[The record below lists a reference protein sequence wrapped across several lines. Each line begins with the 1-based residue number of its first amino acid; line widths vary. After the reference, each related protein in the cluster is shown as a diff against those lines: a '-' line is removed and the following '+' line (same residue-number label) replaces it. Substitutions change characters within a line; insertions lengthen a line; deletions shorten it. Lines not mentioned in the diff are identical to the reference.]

1 MKKIL
6 SLILTFAMVFSL
18 AMPAMAASV
27 TGNTSSNVT
36 ASYTPTY
43 SITVS
48 TDANGT
54 VTANPTAAAEG
65 TLVTLTIT
73 PNSGYEL
80 DALSI
85 NDGDITAAKVE
96 DGKYTFTMPA
106 SAVTVSATFKVAA
119 QKYAIEIAKAATD
132 YVAGTVT
139 GTITSNV
146 SEAAEGETVKLF
158 AHPSDGY
165 ELDKVII
172 KFEVSG
178 STEYKTLDKDLSFN
192 MPASKVTVQS
202 YFVLSVVEPKITSLY
217 VTIDGVRYDS
227 TNTSAENPATIY
239 SDSTYKVIVT
249 GTDFDKLDMTAATNN
264 PSVQYARG
272 YAAFVNSAWSVDASS
287 NTATFTISSMRDTST
302 AFEISY
308 ANKEDSISGTS
319 NRNYHGSGV
328 YIVYV
333 NIKKPVYYNVTI
345 ADDIV
350 NGKVTAEPTSAAE
363 GATITLT
370 VTPNAGFE
378 LDALT
383 INNDAITA
391 TKGED
396 GKYTFTMPAGNVTVN
411 ATFKMQEPT
420 YAITITEG
428 IQYGTVVSDKAEA
441 KNGETVKL
449 TIIPAEGY
457 ELDTLTVGGHGVA
470 ADQVQNGVYT
480 FNMGKAAVEINATF
494 KKINYT
500 ITVNSSENG
509 SVTALA
515 TATMGET
522 VKLTWTTDAAYE
534 LGNISVKDAN
544 GNEVSITDKGLTE
557 WTFVM
562 PASNVTITATFNK
575 LPITS
580 ADIVWGSMAFTYS
593 DEQVVQADGS
603 TADKGWS
610 NDGSEGAGTVT
621 VKNTGDNTFTAQV
634 AYTAVTEYD
643 EIAGTFDVTSAELV
657 TEASQ
662 TFTLTLKNKP
672 GKAIAA
678 GTKIGEVTITINEA
692 AEE

>member
-132 YVAGTVT
+132 YAAGTVT

-146 SEAAEGETVKLF
+146 SEAAEGDTVKLF

-165 ELDKVII
+165 ELQTVVIEY
-172 KFEVSG
+172 EVSG
-178 STEYKTLDKDLSFN
+178 RTEYKTLDKDLSFI
-192 MPASKVTVQS
+192 MPASEVTVES
-202 YFVLSVVEPKITSLY
+202 YFVPVVVVNEPKITSLY

-227 TNTSAENPATIY
+227 SNTSAENPATIY
-239 SDSTYKVIVT
+239 SDSTYSVNVT
-249 GTDFDKLDMTAATNN
+249 GTDFDKLDMSQGTNN
-264 PSVQYARG
+264 PSVKYANG
-272 YAAFVNSAWSVDASS
+272 YAAFVGSAWTVDASS
-287 NTATFTISSMRDTST
+287 NTATYTISSMNPLKDTST
-302 AFEISY
+302 AFEIGY
-308 ANKEDSISGTS
+308 ANKEDAINGSSE
-319 NRNYHGSGV
+319 RNYRGSGV

-333 NIKKPVYYNVTI
+333 DGKKPVYYNVKI
-345 ADDIV
+345 AGGITNGAISV
-350 NGKVTAEPTSAAE
+350 NPTSAAE
-363 GATITLT
+363 NATITLT
-370 VTPNAGFE
+370 VTPDAGYE

-383 INNDAITA
+383 INDGAITA
-391 TKGED
+391 TKGTD
-396 GKYTFTMPAGNVTVN
+396 GNYTFTMPASDVTV
-411 ATFKMQEPT
+411 
-420 YAITITEG
+420 
-428 IQYGTVVSDKAEA
+428 
-441 KNGETVKL
+441 
-449 TIIPAEGY
+449 
-457 ELDTLTVGGHGVA
+457 
-470 ADQVQNGVYT
+470 
-480 FNMGKAAVEINATF
+480 NATF

-500 ITVNSSENG
+500 ITVNPSENG
-509 SVTALA
+509 SVTVTAPATA
-515 TATMGET
+515 TATMDDSVTLTVTPNTGYQIGTVT
-522 VKLTWTTDAAYE
+522 VKDG
-534 LGNISVKDAN
+534 LGNTVDF
-544 GNEVSITDKGLTE
+544 TE
-557 WTFVM
+557 TGVASGTYKFTM
-562 PASNVTITATFNK
+562 PASDVTVTATFNK

-580 ADIVWGSMAFTYS
+580 ADISWGSMAFTYT
-593 DEQVVQADGS
+593 DGKDGAEGAW
-603 TADKGWS
+603 T

-634 AYTAVTEYD
+634 AYTAVEEYA
-643 EIAGTFDVTSAELV
+643 EIEGTFDEVSAELAA
-657 TEASQ
+657 EDSK

-672 GKAIAA
+672 EKAITA

-692 AEE
+692 AEG